1 MMSRQG
7 WAAVAAGLVL
17 AVAGCSA
24 PAGSD
29 TSGDLD
35 PGEGGVAATSQS
47 TTAPATTKPAPVLGK
62 DDFEL
67 SIKQVSKNC
76 YGSGVGCNVEYEVKV
91 AVDRAK
97 LAASGKSYDITY
109 DVTGDENG
117 TQTGTIT
124 LLPDGTYDSYQQMA
138 STKARSTTLKVKLTD
153 LEANNY

>member
-1 MMSRQG
+1 MNRQG
-7 WAAVAAGLVL
+7 WAALAAAAVL

-24 PAGSD
+24 PAGSEN
-29 TSGDLD
+29 SGDLD
-35 PGEGGVAATSQS
+35 PGEGGVATSQS
-47 TTAPATTKPAPVLGK
+47 TTAATTKPAPVLGK

-67 SIKQVSKNC
+67 SIKQVSKTC

-117 TQTGTIT
+117 TQTATIT
-124 LLPDGTYDSYQQMA
+124 LLPDGTYDSYTQMA
-138 STKARSTTLKVKLTD
+138 STKARSTKLTVKLTD